1 MLTPKKALVSLVMC
15 VFGAMA
21 CASCAH
27 KAPPTVAPPPVPVAT
42 ASAAPAPTP
51 APAAPSAE
59 PDAEQAPAPGP
70 ITPVVV
76 NADNVSFT
84 IPGGGVWHEL
94 QVPEG
99 ILAAYR
105 NVSTKS
111 LLLVTKDEFSGTT
124 QAASLI
130 VLRGNKEAGAT
141 LDSVKQVTLN
151 GVKWVAISSHK
162 GSVALTSWVTAGG
175 GAAYNFTC
183 GGPADNKEVAAT
195 CKTIAATLKVT
206 Q

>member
-1 MLTPKKALVSLVMC
+1 MLTPKKVLVSLVLC

-27 KAPPTVAPPPVPVAT
+27 KAPPTVAPPPVPSAT
-42 ASAAPAPTP
+42 VSTAATPVPTP
-51 APAAPSAE
+51 SDSTK
-59 PDAEQAPAPGP
+59 PDADQTPVP

-76 NADNVSFT
+76 NADNLSFT
-84 IPGGGVWHEL
+84 LPGGGVWHEL

-162 GSVALTSWVTAGG
+162 ETIALTSWVTAGG

-183 GGPADNKEVAAT
+183 GGPSDNKDVAAT
-195 CKTIAATLKVT
+195 CKQIASTIKVK
-206 Q
+206 